1 LERRRGQRISD
12 AINYYLPDDIARDLA
27 QDRFDA
33 AKLNKVVY
41 STCLAT
47 DMAGFSTVSEQ
58 LPPGE
63 LAVYLNDYFETL
75 AAPLKKHGVHVTEFR
90 ADAIMCA
97 WTADQPSPEPRRQA
111 LLAALEAGEAIEDFK
126 RRHPTAEGK
135 LRIGLEAGTVYVGHA
150 GGGGRFVYSIV
161 GDSANT
167 ASRVEGLN
175 KHVGTQILATG
186 DVVEG
191 FDNLV
196 TRYLGAFQ
204 FVGKTEAIPIYEVM
218 ALRERVTDPQL
229 ALRDSFKGA
238 MLDYEQ
244 GEWEQAA
251 EELEKVLVEF
261 PNDGPAK
268 FLLAR
273 CRRFLSD
280 PDTAPEPG
288 VIRMDAK

>member
-1 LERRRGQRISD
+1 MAE
-12 AINYYLPDDIARDLA
+12 AR
-27 QDRFDA
+27 
-33 AKLNKVVY
+33 
-41 STCLAT
+41 
-47 DMAGFSTVSEQ
+47 
-58 LPPGE
+58 
-63 LAVYLNDYFETL
+63 
-75 AAPLKKHGVHVTEFR
+75 
-90 ADAIMCA
+90 
-97 WTADQPSPEPRRQA
+97 
-111 LLAALEAGEAIEDFK
+111 
-126 RRHPTAEGK
+126 
-135 LRIGLEAGTVYVGHA
+135 LRIGLEAGWVYVGHA

-175 KHVGTQILATG
+175 KHVGTEILATG

-191 FDNLV
+191 FENLV

-218 ALRERVTDPQL
+218 ALRETATDQQL

-244 GEWEQAA
+244 GAWQAA
-251 EELEKVLVEF
+251 AEQLEAILADF
-261 PNDGPAK
+261 SDDGPAK

-273 CRRFLSD
+273 CRRFVSD

-288 VIRMDAK
+288 VIRMDSK